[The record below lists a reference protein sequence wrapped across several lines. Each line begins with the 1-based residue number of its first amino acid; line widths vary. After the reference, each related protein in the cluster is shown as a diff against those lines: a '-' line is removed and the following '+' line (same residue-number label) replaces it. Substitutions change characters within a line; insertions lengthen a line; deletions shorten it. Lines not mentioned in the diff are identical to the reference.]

1 MLIAREKK
9 YSNIAEYILYM
20 YQLEDMMRAC
30 KLDGKLVDERL
41 VSKYNADMALR
52 AEISA
57 WYRELIMAMKDQKIE
72 QTGHLQYLK
81 LQIAELSDF
90 NYAVLQE
97 GDDEDYTDAFKS
109 ALPALADIV
118 QKSAGG
124 AVTDME
130 AAFTLLYGVMVLRMK
145 GQQVSEGTQEAAR
158 LVSAFMRK
166 LVKKFHEAGNVE
178 ED

>member
-20 YQLEDMMRAC
+20 YQLEDVMRAC
-30 KLDGKLVDERL
+30 NLDEKLVDEHI
-41 VSKYNADMALR
+41 VSKFNADIAVR

-72 QTGHLQYLK
+72 KSGHLEYLR

-90 NYAVLQE
+90 NYAILQE
-97 GDDEDYTDAFKS
+97 NEDEEYADAFKS

-118 QKSAGG
+118 QISAGG
-124 AVTDME
+124 AISDME
-130 AAFTLLYGVMVLRMK
+130 ASFTLLYGVMVLRMK
-145 GQQVSEGTQEAAR
+145 GQPVSEGTQEAAR

-166 LVKKFHEAGNVE
+166 LVKKYHELRIDD